1 MFGLFLYFSKSERN
15 IQNQQTLHYKKL
27 HLLNHQT
34 GWRLIF
40 RQLMNQIRVSF
51 MSEARPGS
59 WMPQQPPELRRLLW
73 ISVWV
78 SLAVT
83 FTHVVS
89 SQKVC
94 LTWTL
99 ITEKWLWKQ
108 TETCVLYTSVMLWSY
123 LWRILKQTVQ
133 KWCSGWRLWDIRSG
147 LSAAQCCK
155 HQVITGDSSASAAA
169 WKKNVMMM
177 KKTVQ

>member
-1 MFGLFLYFSKSERN
+1 MLHLHMFGLFLYFSTSERN

-27 HLLNHQT
+27 HLFNHQT

-40 RQLMNQIRVSF
+40 RQLMNQIRVCF
-51 MSEARPGS
+51 MSEARPGF

-73 ISVWV
+73 IPVWV
-78 SLAVT
+78 RLAVT

-99 ITEKWLWKQ
+99 ITERWLWKQ
-108 TETCVLYTSVMLWSY
+108 TETCVFIHISNLMVVFVEDPETNCAEVMLWVTTLRY
-123 LWRILKQTVQ
+123 Q
-133 KWCSGWRLWDIRSG
+133 KW
-147 LSAAQCCK
+147 
-155 HQVITGDSSASAAA
+155 T
-169 WKKNVMMM
+169 
-177 KKTVQ
+177 